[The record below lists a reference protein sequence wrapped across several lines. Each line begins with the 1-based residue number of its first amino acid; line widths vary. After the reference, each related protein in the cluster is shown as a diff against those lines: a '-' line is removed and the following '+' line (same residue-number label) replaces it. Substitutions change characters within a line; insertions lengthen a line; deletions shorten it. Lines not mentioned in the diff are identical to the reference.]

1 VKIERR
7 PMFRVEAE
15 VETEDGPDR
24 IETLLQNA
32 ETIKVATGDGR
43 TAVTD
48 LESGDKVRVYHEET
62 ARHFGEAVEE
72 RIIEK

>member
-1 VKIERR
+1 
-7 PMFRVEAE
+7 MFRVAIDVDGDR
-15 VETEDGPDR
+15 VETM
-24 IETLLQNA
+24 LQNA
-32 ETIKVATGDGR
+32 ETVKVATREGR

-48 LESGDKVRVYHEET
+48 LSAGDDVRLFYEPT